1 MAYAGATYYHGGVVE
16 IRVNSGAWTYVPA
29 ANFITNGYDH
39 TVNSGT
45 LSGIQAFAGISP
57 RSGTGQAPFY
67 RPDPYFIESR
77 VDLSSFVNSGDT
89 YQIRF
94 RSGHTPN
101 GEPAPPNNAP
111 TLDGWVID
119 DVAVCSGSESV
130 PTAVTLQGVAAH
142 TVSSLGYLAVI
153 PLALGVAALVLV
165 RRKRATW

>member
-1 MAYAGATYYHGGVVE
+1 M
-16 IRVNSGAWTYVPA
+16 
-29 ANFITNGYDH
+29 
-39 TVNSGT
+39 
-45 LSGIQAFAGISP
+45 
-57 RSGTGQAPFY
+57 
-67 RPDPYFIESR
+67 
-77 VDLSSFVNSGDT
+77 DLSSFVNSGDT

-101 GEPAPPNNAP
+101 NAP
-111 TLDGWVID
+111 ILDGWVID